1 MNFFLDKKF
10 SNKMCLDF
18 SNLSKDKNILHLDK
32 KLGSYSQFQKPIVQ
46 GVQVVKFLFEV
57 PKIGEIVKKSETIS
71 IIFKNPI
78 FINEKIF
85 FNIKKEKESFLLIG
99 KNSFQKKIII
109 KFDQHISKNKD
120 FEKNKF
126 FDITK
131 LIKNL
136 VILTKYIGNYKNNL
150 NLIST
155 IEIIKSGNRKKK
167 KFKRLSENFYKFD
180 FQSQD
185 MNIYAY
191 FLTYEKKFKEKNNI
205 KFKVKLNKK
214 FLKNKKIL
222 IIGASSGLGKVLM
235 NYFLLNNVTFDFT
248 YNKNFETF
256 RYLKEKYN
264 IPRKR
269 IFKLNQ
275 SILKKFGKK
284 IKDYDIIY
292 FFPTPKI
299 FSFNEK
305 FFDYER
311 FNQFN
316 IINIKFFLNIFDYFK
331 NSKKKKFLYIPSS
344 NLASGYENN
353 AEYGFS
359 KNLQEKILKKISK
372 CFNNIKIINPRLES
386 FLTASTKGLIN
397 NKSNYDKFI
406 KTATGLE

>member
-1 MNFFLDKKF
+1 MSVILDKKF
-10 SNKMCLDF
+10 SHKMCLNF
-18 SNLSKDKNILHLDK
+18 SNLSKDKNILHTDK

-46 GVQVVKFLFEV
+46 GVQVVKFLFEN
-57 PKIGEIVKKSETIS
+57 PKIGEIVNKSEIIS

-78 FINEKIF
+78 FINEKIYF
-85 FNIKKEKESFLLIG
+85 IIKKQKKSFLLIG

-109 KFDQHISKNKD
+109 KFDQYNNKNKD

-126 FDITK
+126 LNSIK

-136 VILTKYIGNYKNNL
+136 IILTKYIGNYKNNL

-155 IEIIKSGNRKKK
+155 IEIIKSSKRKKK
-167 KFKRLSENFYKFD
+167 QFNKLSENFYKFD

-185 MNIYAY
+185 AYIYAY
-191 FLTYEKKFKEKNNI
+191 FLTFEKKFKEKNDI
-205 KFKVKLNKK
+205 KFKVKLNKS
-214 FLKNKKIL
+214 FLRNKKIL

-235 NYFLLNNVTFDFT
+235 NYFLLNNITFDFT
-248 YNKNFETF
+248 YNKNFKTF
-256 RYLKEKYN
+256 KYLKKKYK
-264 IPRKR
+264 ISSKR

-275 SILKKFGKK
+275 SILKKFGKR
-284 IKDYDIIY
+284 INNYDIIY

-316 IINIKFFLNIFDYFK
+316 IINIKFFLNIFHYLK
-331 NSKKKKFLYIPSS
+331 NSKKKKFIYIPSS
-344 NLASGYENN
+344 KLAGEYENN
-353 AEYGFS
+353 SEYGFS

-372 CFNNIKIINPRLES
+372 SYNNLKIINPRLES
-386 FLTASTKGLIN
+386 FLTASTKGLMN

-406 KTATGLE
+406 KSATEL

>member
-1 MNFFLDKKF
+1 MNIILDKKF
-10 SNKMCLDF
+10 SQKMCLNF
-18 SNLSKDKNILHLDK
+18 SNLSKDKNILHLDN

-46 GVQVVKFLFEV
+46 GVQVVKFLFENK
-57 PKIGEIVKKSETIS
+57 KIGKIINESEAIS

-78 FINEKIF
+78 FINEKIN
-85 FNIKKEKESFLLIG
+85 FNIKREKKSTLLIG

-109 KFDQHISKNKD
+109 KFDQQNNKNKD
-120 FEKNKF
+120 FKKNKF
-126 FDITK
+126 FNLTK

-136 VILTKYIGNYKNNL
+136 IILTKYIGNFKNNL

-155 IEIIKSGNRKKK
+155 IEIVKNSDRKKK
-167 KFKRLSENFYKFD
+167 QFNRLSGNFYKFD
-180 FQSQD
+180 FHNLD
-185 MNIYAY
+185 TYIYAY
-191 FLTYEKKFKEKNNI
+191 FLTYEKKFKEKKNI
-205 KFKVKLNKK
+205 KFGVKLNKN
-214 FLKNKKIL
+214 FLNNKKIL

-248 YNKNFETF
+248 YNKNSKTF
-256 RYLKEKYN
+256 SYLKKKYK
-264 IPRKR
+264 ISSKR

-284 IKDYDIIY
+284 IIDYDIIY

-316 IINIKFFLNIFDYFK
+316 IINIKFFLNIFDYLK

-344 NLASGYENN
+344 KLASEHENN
-353 AEYGFS
+353 AEYSFS

-372 CFNNIKIINPRLES
+372 SFNNLKIINPRLES
-386 FLTASTKGLIN
+386 FLTASTKGLMN

-406 KTATGLE
+406 KSATEL